1 MVPDVCIAAMRVGP
15 VVVPLPRYETHG
27 SAGMDLRAAVAQPLT
42 IPPLGRVRVPTGLAV
57 AIPQGFEAQIRPR
70 SGIASKSGVTVLN
83 APGTVD
89 SDFRGQIEVLL
100 VNLSD
105 APAEIEPLDRIA
117 QLVVAPV
124 TRVRVDVVATAEALG
139 STQRGDAGFGSTG
152 R

>member
-1 MVPDVCIAAMRVGP
+1 MIPDVCIAAMRVGP

-27 SAGMDLRAAVAQPLT
+27 SAGMDLRAAVASTLT
-42 IPPLGRVRVPTGLAV
+42 IPPLGRVRVPTGIAI

-124 TRVRVDVVATAEALG
+124 ARAELLIVDTLDPTVRGEG
-139 STQRGDAGFGSTG
+139 GYGSTG
-152 R
+152 RR

>member
-1 MVPDVCIAAMRVGP
+1 MVPDVSIAAMRVGP

-27 SAGMDLRAAVAQPLT
+27 SAGMDLRAAVAHSLT
-42 IPPLGRVRVPTGLAV
+42 IPPLGRVRVPTGIAV

-83 APGTVD
+83 APGTID

-124 TRVRVDVVATAEALG
+124 ARAELLVVDTLDPTA
-139 STQRGDAGFGSTG
+139 RGEGGYGSTG
-152 R
+152 RR

>member
-124 TRVRVDVVATAEALG
+124 ARAELLIVDTLEPTVRGEG
-139 STQRGDAGFGSTG
+139 GYGSTG
-152 R
+152 RR

>member
-1 MVPDVCIAAMRVGP
+1 MIPDVCIAAMRVGP

-27 SAGMDLRAAVAQPLT
+27 SAGMDLRAALASTLT
-42 IPPLGRVRVPTGLAV
+42 IPPLGRVRVPTGIAI

-124 TRVRVDVVATAEALG
+124 ARAELLIVDSLDPTI
-139 STQRGDAGFGSTG
+139 RGEGGYGSTG
-152 R
+152 RR

>member
-1 MVPDVCIAAMRVGP
+1 M
-15 VVVPLPRYETHG
+15 
-27 SAGMDLRAAVAQPLT
+27 
-42 IPPLGRVRVPTGLAV
+42 PTGIAI

-83 APGTVD
+83 APGTID

-105 APAEIEPLDRIA
+105 ATAEIEPLDRIA

-124 TRVRVDVVATAEALG
+124 ARAELLIVETLDPTA
-139 STQRGDAGFGSTG
+139 RGEGGYGSTG
-152 R
+152 RR